1 MTKVA
6 LMIHAMLLFAF
17 QACDTEVDT
26 TSDQPKTTE
35 RLLEYG
41 ECDEVLVDKDGKK
54 VMVKDCLPLPEI
66 VLTDHRNNK
75 FSSADQPHKVMLVY
89 FFFSTCPGICPQMTN
104 QMRRAV
110 LEMKDTSDLIVVAV
124 SIDPERDT
132 PETLAAYAKK
142 FRTEMPNWYFVT
154 GDEQYIHQL
163 GYDYKANVMES
174 DDPAS
179 GGFLHSEHFLLI
191 DGNRK
196 LRGFYNGTE
205 TDEVNRMIREL
216 PILLKEKDTWKE

>member
-1 MTKVA
+1 MKKFLSIPILLAA
-6 LMIHAMLLFAF
+6 LVLS
-17 QACDTEVDT
+17 ACTQEAEQTASAPTE
-26 TSDQPKTTE
+26 PE

-41 ECDEVLVDKDGKK
+41 ECDEVLVERNGKK
-54 VMVKDCLPLPEI
+54 VMEKDCVPLPEI
-66 VLTDHRNNK
+66 ALTDHRNNA
-75 FSSADQPHKVMLVY
+75 FNSASHQGKAMLVY

-110 LEMKDTSDLIVVAV
+110 LSLKDTSNIIIVAV

-132 PETLAAYAKK
+132 PETLAAYAEK
-142 FRTEMPNWYFVT
+142 FGVDMPNWYLVT
-154 GDEQYIHQL
+154 GNEQYIHQI

-174 DDPAS
+174 DDPDS
-179 GGFLHSEHFLLI
+179 GGFLHSEHFLLV

-205 TDEVNRMIREL
+205 TEEVDRMVREIPVL
-216 PILLKEKDTWKE
+216 MKEKES